1 VVGGRKHDFDVI
13 VIGGGTFG
21 SVIAE
26 HLFIATQPAVG
37 VCWCSKPVLSSF
49 HAVTWAGAPVRDDDV
64 IASDQTVGGRV
75 WHGDEGETRFAR
87 FQRAGCASLL

>member
-1 VVGGRKHDFDVI
+1 
-13 VIGGGTFG
+13 
-21 SVIAE
+21 
-26 HLFIATQPAVG
+26 
-37 VCWCSKPVLSSF
+37 
-49 HAVTWAGAPVRDDDV
+49 VRDDDV